1 MKLFTWKNSY
11 SVHVE
16 ELDGHHK
23 ALFGIVNR
31 LYENCLNSGPLG
43 SLDPIINE
51 LAAYADF
58 HFSAEERYMADT
70 GFRELPGH
78 ALMHRAFAR
87 RIEQLRQT
95 SSRNDLELTK
105 ELIVFLGNWLL
116 HHVLEED
123 KRYASPS

>member
-1 MKLFTWKNSY
+1 MTLFTWKESY

-16 ELDGHHK
+16 ELDSHHK

-31 LYENCLNSGPLG
+31 LYENCLDAGTLG
-43 SLDPIINE
+43 RLDPIINE
-51 LAAYADF
+51 LAAYTVF
-58 HFSAEERYMADT
+58 HFSAEERYMTDT

-78 ALMHRAFAR
+78 VLMHQAFSR
-87 RIEQLRQT
+87 RIEQLRQN

-105 ELIVFLGNWLL
+105 ELIVFLGSWLL

-123 KRYASPS
+123 KLYASPQ